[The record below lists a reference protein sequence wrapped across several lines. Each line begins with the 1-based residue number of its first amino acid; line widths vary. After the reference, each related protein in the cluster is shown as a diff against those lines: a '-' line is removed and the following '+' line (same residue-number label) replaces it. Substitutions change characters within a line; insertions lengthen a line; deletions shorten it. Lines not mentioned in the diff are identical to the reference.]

1 MIKTSILLIYFFS
14 LSIFTMT
21 IDNLED
27 IRGEWAAISDQVMGG
42 VSEVSFYEIE
52 EKNIKFYRLE
62 GNVSTKNN
70 GGFIQSVVKIKN
82 NTDGYKGLRIKV
94 RGTEDKYYVW
104 IRTPASRFPWDR
116 YLVSFEPQKDWSTI
130 EIPFSAFKKSN
141 FYMKKNMNINKI
153 KTIAFAAY
161 GKDFYAQLD
170 IASIELFK

>member
-1 MIKTSILLIYFFS
+1 
-14 LSIFTMT
+14 MT

-42 VSEVSFYEIE
+42 VSEVSFYEIK

-70 GGFIQSVVKIKN
+70 GGFIQSLVKIKN

-116 YLVSFEPQKDWSTI
+116 YLVSFEPQKDWSII

-141 FYMKKNMNINKI
+141 FYMKKNMNINRI